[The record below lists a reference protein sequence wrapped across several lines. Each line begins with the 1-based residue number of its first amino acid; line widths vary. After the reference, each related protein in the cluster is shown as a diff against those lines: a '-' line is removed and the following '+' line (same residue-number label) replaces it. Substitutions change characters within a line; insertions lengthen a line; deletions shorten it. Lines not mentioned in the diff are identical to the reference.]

1 MGGGFAEAFAVV
13 GGLVLASSA
22 LSRIT
27 RRTILSTSVLAVGTG
42 GTTVIRL
49 TSAGR
54 ARRGR

>member
-27 RRTILSTSVLAVGTG
+27 RRTILDVG
-42 GTTVIRL
+42 
-49 TSAGR
+49 
-54 ARRGR
+54 ARRRHRRGKRPLAA

>member
-42 GTTVIRL
+42 VGNDR
-49 TSAGR
+49 
-54 ARRGR
+54 